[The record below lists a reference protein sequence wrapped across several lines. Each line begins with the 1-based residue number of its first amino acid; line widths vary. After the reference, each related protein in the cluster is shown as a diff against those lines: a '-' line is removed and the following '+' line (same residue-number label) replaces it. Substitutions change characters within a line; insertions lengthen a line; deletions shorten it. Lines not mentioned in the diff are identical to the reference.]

1 MKVDD
6 DDGAA
11 DGSVLNPLHDRPNR
25 NPDLPPLRTQID
37 RNDANQRLRAL
48 LRVHGVRHGPPAKAR
63 GLLRL
68 LLVRVCEVPVT
79 AVTRLLYIQSSMR
92 TSVLRSLAIIV
103 LSLHVLPLGLPFFCD
118 TDRRCDGQMPMSMP
132 SGPTI
137 DQTSNATDCVGSLF
151 CAVTGTAALVLG
163 TPLSVA
169 ANDSYVVA
177 FDVST
182 FAPVDPQPPPPP
194 PPQA

>member
-1 MKVDD
+1 LIGVIVEASITCQLRARAARDD
-6 DDGAA
+6 A
-11 DGSVLNPLHDRPNR
+11 DE
-25 NPDLPPLRTQID
+25 
-37 RNDANQRLRAL
+37 RLRAFL
-48 LRVHGVRHGPPAKAR
+48 PVRGMRDHPQAEAW

-68 LLVRVCEVPVT
+68 LLVRFREMPVT
-79 AVTRLLYIQSSMR
+79 TVARLLYIHSSMR
-92 TSVLRSLAIIV
+92 TSVLRFVAIIV
-103 LSLHVLPLGLPFFCD
+103 LSLHVLPLGLPLFCD

-137 DQTSNATDCVGSLF
+137 DQTSTTPDCATSVF
-151 CAVTGTAALVLG
+151 CAVVGTAALVLS

-169 ANDSYVVA
+169 VSGSYVVG

-182 FAPVDPQPPPPP
+182 FAPTDPQPPLSP

>member
-1 MKVDD
+1 
-6 DDGAA
+6 
-11 DGSVLNPLHDRPNR
+11 
-25 NPDLPPLRTQID
+25 
-37 RNDANQRLRAL
+37 
-48 LRVHGVRHGPPAKAR
+48 
-63 GLLRL
+63 
-68 LLVRVCEVPVT
+68 
-79 AVTRLLYIQSSMR
+79 MR

-137 DQTSNATDCVGSLF
+137 DQASNAPDCASSVF
-151 CAVTGTAALVLG
+151 CAAMGTAALILS
-163 TPLSVA
+163 TPFSVGVS
-169 ANDSYVVA
+169 DSYVVA

-182 FAPVDPQPPPPP
+182 FAPFDPQPPFPP